1 MRYKKAHNQT
11 VHERILSVASRRFR
25 EDGLAASG
33 LARVMSD
40 AGLTNGAFYTHFE
53 SKDDLIR
60 QVILQGTDQQKEA
73 FGSGSNGA
81 GLREAIQGYLSI
93 GHRDDPSEGCQLAA
107 YGAEVARH
115 SRSTR
120 NALTKKVTQ
129 FIELVADQLQTGSKQ
144 ERYEKATALYGMM
157 IGTLQLSRAVSD
169 RKLSDEIL
177 ESGLKSAYALIGSDH
192 SGSTV

>member
-1 MRYKKAHNQT
+1 MRYTKAHNQS

-73 FGSGSNGA
+73 FGSSSDGS
-81 GLREAIQGYLSI
+81 GLRDAIQGYLSI
-93 GHRDDPSEGCQLAA
+93 DHRDDPSEGCQLAA

-115 SRSTR
+115 SRATR

-169 RKLSDEIL
+169 RKLADEIL
-177 ESGLKSAYALIGSDH
+177 ASGLKSALALVE
-192 SGSTV
+192 SGHPE